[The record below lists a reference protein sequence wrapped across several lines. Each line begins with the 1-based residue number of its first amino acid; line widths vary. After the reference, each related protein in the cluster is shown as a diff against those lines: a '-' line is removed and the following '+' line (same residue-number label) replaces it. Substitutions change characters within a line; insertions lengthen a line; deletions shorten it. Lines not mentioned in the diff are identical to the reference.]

1 MSSAESDAL
10 AKATRADGSVD
21 QALFDAEYR
30 RALRERQDRMVRE
43 SHELWRAIAGWRG
56 VETPEEWD
64 AVVREAIDDM
74 ANGVFF
80 IDRLGG
86 QKYLDPKL
94 MAVLRLMRSDLVREY
109 GADTASDFILI
120 DMVVMQY
127 HHVITT
133 NSWIGNIIASTQTEM
148 FGSASLSSK
157 LEDQYGRGTDFRG
170 LRVEEFVRRLTEQL
184 MPLIEKSNGLLLR
197 NLRALQ
203 DRKAA
208 RAPRGQ
214 SKGTDRSTDCAP
226 PNDERVDGGSDPGPV
241 PFRRSR

>member
-1 MSSAESDAL
+1 MSTAEADGL
-10 AKATRADGSVD
+10 AKATQADGSID
-21 QALFDAEYR
+21 QAVFEAEYR
-30 RALRERQDRMVRE
+30 RALRERQDRMVQE
-43 SHELWRAIAGWRG
+43 SHELWRAIEGWRG
-56 VETPEEWD
+56 VETPEAWD
-64 AVVREAIDDM
+64 AVVREAIDDV

-94 MAVLRLMRSDLVREY
+94 MAVLSIIRSDLDREY

-133 NSWIGNIIASTQTEM
+133 NNWIGNIIASTQTEM
-148 FGSASLSSK
+148 FGSAGLTAK
-157 LEDQYGRGTDFRG
+157 LEDRYGRGTEFRG

-208 RAPRGQ
+208 RAPRGR
-214 SKGTDRSTDCAP
+214 SKETDRSTACAQ